1 MLTCSN
7 NLFLPKYNNFTLNM
21 TKWMIHWIFILL
33 YKECYLPCFTTSTHL
48 RPSQIHVKAIQS
60 DLYHM
65 PFFWTCHMMRLI
77 HAGRLYATLYI
88 ASRHH
93 IHISSQSKRAQAW
106 LLKQNPISL
115 WNVIKAAGSRI
126 CLACS
131 ETLRLHLLHFNVEAQ
146 PRDSTGY
153 FDEWCETKYK
163 GDKTN
168 DQTKHHRARHLLWGA
183 LRAVEKKSLSD

>member
-21 TKWMIHWIFILL
+21 TKWMIYWIFILL
-33 YKECYLPCFTTSTHL
+33 YKVCYLPCFTTSTHL

-77 HAGRLYATLYI
+77 HAGRLHATLYI

-126 CLACS
+126 CLFARRPYDYTYYTS
-131 ETLRLHLLHFNVEAQ
+131 TLKHSLETAQ
-146 PRDSTGY
+146 VILMNDLKPNIKV
-153 FDEWCETKYK
+153 TKRTTMPN
-163 GDKTN
+163 KT
-168 DQTKHHRARHLLWGA
+168 QQPLYVA
-183 LRAVEKKSLSD
+183 LYEP